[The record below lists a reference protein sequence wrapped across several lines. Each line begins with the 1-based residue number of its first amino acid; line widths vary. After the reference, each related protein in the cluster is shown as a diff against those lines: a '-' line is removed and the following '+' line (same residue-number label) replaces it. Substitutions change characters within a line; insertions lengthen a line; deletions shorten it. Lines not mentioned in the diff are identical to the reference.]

1 MSQSC
6 IPGKRES
13 DAMSLRHDPAG
24 IAEIAEKIGISLSA
38 ADARFFA
45 DAIGPLLSAHDE
57 LTALAGPTPET
68 RTAAWRTGGG
78 ADDPFNC
85 WRIKATITGNS
96 AGPFAGRRLGV
107 KDNIGVSGLPMSN
120 GSRGLSLTS
129 ASDAVA
135 VGRLLDAGAT
145 IVGKTNCEAFAS
157 SGGSH
162 VSDFGPVLNPRDP
175 DRTSGGSSS
184 GSAAAV
190 AAGECDW
197 ALGTDQGGST
207 RVPAAFCGVVG
218 LKPTW
223 GLVPYDGAIPVET
236 TLDHI
241 GLITATVSENRR
253 MLQATTGR
261 DEHNGDATRTR
272 IGLIEEGFGH
282 SNSEPEVDAAVRDA
296 AAAFERI
303 GCRVERVSIPEHRT
317 SRMIFAGIVCTGAT
331 NQLLAGSTHPL
342 NTRGPYDI
350 ALMAAYR
357 RLLETRAPMPDTQL
371 SLLLAGS
378 LVLAADG
385 GISYGRA
392 QQAAARLRSAYDAAL
407 AKVDVLMMPT
417 VPMRAPKLPGP
428 DADRATRLELAV
440 DMFANCSAFNVTGH
454 PALSV
459 PCGSP
464 DELPIGMMLV
474 ARHFEERV
482 LHAAGEAFEQRI
494 R

>member
-1 MSQSC
+1 
-6 IPGKRES
+6 
-13 DAMSLRHDPAG
+13 MSLRHDPAR

-45 DAIGPLLSAHDE
+45 DAIGPLMTAHDE
-57 LTALAGPTPET
+57 LANLHEPQPET
-68 RTAAWRTGGG
+68 RVVDWRPGGG

-85 WRIKATITGNS
+85 WRTKSTIAGNS

-120 GSRGLSLTS
+120 GCRALSLIS
-129 ASDAVA
+129 ASDAIA
-135 VGRLLDAGAT
+135 VGRLVDAGAT
-145 IVGKTNCEAFAS
+145 ILGKTNCEAFAS

-162 VSDFGPVLNPRDP
+162 INDFGPVLNPRDAS
-175 DRTSGGSSS
+175 RTSGGSSS

-218 LKPTW
+218 LKPSW
-223 GLVPYDGAIPVET
+223 GLIPYEGAIPVEA

-241 GLITATVSENRR
+241 GLITGSVSENRR
-253 MLQATTGR
+253 MLQATAGR
-261 DEHNGDATRTR
+261 DEHKGDAARPR

-282 SNSEPEVDAAVRDA
+282 ANSEPEVDAAVRDA
-296 AAAFERI
+296 AAAFERL
-303 GCRVERVSIPEHRT
+303 GCRVERVSIPEHRA
-317 SRMIFAGIVCTGAT
+317 SRTIFAGIVCSGAA
-331 NQLLAGSTHPL
+331 NQFLAGSTYPL
-342 NTRGPYDI
+342 NTRGPYDL
-350 ALMAAYR
+350 ALMAAHR
-357 RLLETRAPMPDTQL
+357 RLLETGAPMPDTQL

-378 LVLAADG
+378 LALRADG
-385 GISYGRA
+385 GITYGRA
-392 QQAAARLRSAYDAAL
+392 QQAAARLRRAYDAAL
-407 AKVDVLMMPT
+407 ARVDILMMPT

-428 DADRATRLELAV
+428 DADRTTRLDLAV
-440 DMFANCSAFNVTGH
+440 NMFANCSAFNVTGH

-459 PCGSP
+459 PCGP
-464 DELPIGMMLV
+464 ADELPIGMMLV

-482 LHAAGEAFEQRI
+482 LHAAGEAFEQRT